1 MQIYQYSFIRSL
13 YPILFL
19 TTFYYQIAIFAHIS
33 VTVCNKFALNLF
45 SFKLSM
51 APPLYLLEDY
61 KVTMFHGINILWHD
75 HSN

>member
-51 APPLYLLEDY
+51 VMLYVLR
-61 KVTMFHGINILWHD
+61 KMMK
-75 HSN
+75 